1 MAIALPQCLGLTKD
15 VTVVIPDGRYVPAE
29 IPSRNMDTRM
39 AKRLLLKEINER
51 AAPTAIAETMM
62 VFLWVIREDMCPDPN
77 SDMKYPMER
86 NRKSEPALP
95 WLNTRSFSMFGS
107 NGAEMSRDV
116 KFNKKME
123 VISKSGVS

>member
-1 MAIALPQCLGLTKD
+1 MAMALPQCLALTKD
-15 VTVVIPDGRYVPAE
+15 VTVVTPDGRYVPAE
-29 IPSRNMDTRM
+29 IPSRNMDVRM

-62 VFLWVIREDMCPDPN
+62 VFLWVIREDICPEPN
-77 SDMKYPMER
+77 KDMKYPMER
-86 NRKSEPALP
+86 NKKSEPALP
-95 WLNTRSFSMFGS
+95 WLNPKSFSMLGS

-123 VISKSGVS
+123 VTSKSGVS